1 MTQSATDT
9 EQALIGDIREA
20 FASTEDPMTQAHTI
34 AALLRGAFE
43 SGWPDN
49 SEKFGAE
56 NGTYEIYRDHDYG
69 HPNPGFVVL
78 AYRQPPQEPAPPS
91 PHDHGICFVVYG
103 VARGSNVQTRYAYRY
118 SDDRNETPKLVTTQV
133 VLQEPGGVDYFL
145 PGEIHSTQ
153 GSAEEETVFVRVTS
167 MDLDDIQ
174 RHRYNPENG
183 RSRAVSTGSM
193 ERSPSSP

>member
-1 MTQSATDT
+1 MTQTATGI
-9 EQALIGDIREA
+9 EQELIGGIRGA

-34 AALLRGAFE
+34 AGLLRDAFE
-43 SGWPDN
+43 RGWPEN

-56 NGTYEIYRDHDYG
+56 NGTYEIYRDAEHG
-69 HPNPGFVVL
+69 HPDPGFVVL
-78 AYRQPPQEPAPPS
+78 AYRQPPQKPAPPS

-103 VARGSNVQTRYAYRY
+103 VARGSNVQTRYAYQY
-118 SDDRNETPKLVTTQV
+118 SDDRSETPKLTAVKV

-153 GSAEEETVFVRVTS
+153 GSTEEETVFVRVTS

-183 RSRAVSTGSM
+183 RSRAFSTANM
-193 ERSPSSP
+193 ER